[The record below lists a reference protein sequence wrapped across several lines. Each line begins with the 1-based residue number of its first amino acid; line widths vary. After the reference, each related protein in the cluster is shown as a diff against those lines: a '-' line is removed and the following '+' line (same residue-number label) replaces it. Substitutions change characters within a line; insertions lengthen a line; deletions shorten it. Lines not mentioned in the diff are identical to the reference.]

1 MSQNQQPAGADSPA
15 DARVDHAPGD
25 SPTVSAG
32 AAATL
37 VAVLMVA
44 VFAFQLNASMLSPAL
59 ATMEKGLDA
68 TAAQI
73 GLTQTAF
80 FTAAAL
86 FSLFLP
92 RWADL
97 IGRRKVLVGMMAVM
111 FLGCV
116 VAALAPNV
124 TVLFLA
130 RVIQGVAGPTVPMAL
145 IMLRVQV
152 PNEKQYAFLMAIITS
167 VNGGI
172 AGVDALAG
180 GWLASNFGFRSL
192 FWVMAVIAGLAV
204 VAVRVATVESTAI
217 ETPKMDWAGVLPA
230 VIALAALL
238 TAFNEAGKLGDA
250 NWLIVIVL
258 LVVGAGAAV
267 AFWNVEKKV
276 THPLVPVEYLRQRRT
291 WALLTTTLLTMT
303 GVFAVMNGLI
313 PNLGQDA
320 NVGAGL
326 DADTV
331 SWVTLTPYALAGLVF
346 GPVAGALAG
355 KFGYRA
361 ILQVGLIGSVLGL
374 GVGVW
379 VVGHTSPW
387 TLLFVSVFVGV
398 TYAGISNIMLNGL
411 GIVLSPADNPGYLPG
426 MNAAAFN
433 LGAGLSFAVLFAVL
447 TALSDTGADGAT
459 TATAAGYS
467 GGILTG
473 VIFLVVAFAMSFFIP
488 RPEQLSDNAAQA
500 RVD

>member
-1 MSQNQQPAGADSPA
+1 MTTPEMSTPAKVPA
-15 DARVDHAPGD
+15 
-25 SPTVSAG
+25 SE
-32 AAATL
+32 AAVL
-37 VAVLMVA
+37 VAVLMTA

-59 ATMEKGLDA
+59 ATMETELNA

-97 IGRRKVLVGMMAVM
+97 IGRRRVLVGMMAVM
-111 FLGCV
+111 LVGCV
-116 VAALAPNV
+116 LAALAPNV
-124 TVLFLA
+124 TVLFIA

-152 PNEKQYAFLMAIITS
+152 PEEGQYALLMAIITS

-180 GWLASNFGFRSL
+180 GWLASHLGFRSI
-192 FWVMAVIAGLAV
+192 FWVMAAFAAAGAI
-204 VAVRVATVESTAI
+204 AVRLRTRESTAI
-217 ETPKMDWAGVLPA
+217 ETPPMDWAGVLPA

-238 TAFNEAGKLGDA
+238 TAFNEAGKLAAA
-250 NWLIVIVL
+250 NWFLVAVLVIV
-258 LVVGAGAAV
+258 GAAGAV
-267 AFWNVEKKV
+267 VFWNVEKKV
-276 THPLVPVEYLRQRRT
+276 AHPLVPVHYLRQRRT

-320 NVGAGL
+320 NVGAGM
-326 DADTV
+326 DADSV
-331 SWVTLTPYALAGLVF
+331 SWVTLTPYAIAGLVF
-346 GPVAGALAG
+346 GPVAGALAA
-355 KFGYRA
+355 KFGYRL
-361 ILQVGLIGSVLGL
+361 ILQVGLVGTVAGL
-374 GVGVW
+374 FLGVW
-379 VVGHTSPW
+379 VVGVTAPW
-387 TLLFVSVFVGV
+387 TLLLVSVFVGV

-447 TALSDTGADGAT
+447 TALSETGADGT
-459 TATAAGYS
+459 TAATAAGYS

-473 VIFLVVAFAMSFFIP
+473 AVILVAALLTSFLIP
-488 RPEQLSDNAAQA
+488 RPESLTDNAAA
-500 RVD
+500 ADLD